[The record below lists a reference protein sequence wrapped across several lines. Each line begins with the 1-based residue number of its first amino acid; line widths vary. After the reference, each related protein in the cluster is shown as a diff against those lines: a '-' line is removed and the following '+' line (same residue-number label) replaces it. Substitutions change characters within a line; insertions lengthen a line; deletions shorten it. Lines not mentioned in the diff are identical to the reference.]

1 MRIVLGDLRHNTV
14 GRHSTYMPIAIGYIG
29 SYVQSQPETRDAVIT
44 FHADADEMAAV
55 IKRDQPDVVGLSNYV
70 WNAELSAAVGRYCK
84 EHSKNTI
91 VVGGGPEFPK
101 DVHEILDYLNYR
113 SELDFFIHNYEG
125 EIPFFGLLK
134 VIQQNPDLE
143 QIKLAPPP
151 GVASLGPDGAV
162 HQGLDP
168 QRLKNLDAIPSPV
181 LSGMMDKFLDGSFM
195 PFLETTRGCPYA
207 CTYCVQGSDWY
218 NKTATFSKE
227 RIDAELEYI
236 AERIYQFADIPLALA
251 DSNFGMYPKDEDT
264 AERISQLYSRYG
276 WPKAF
281 IVDTGKSQLQ
291 RLLRVAKKMG
301 NRISMSISPQS
312 MNLETLQAISRTN
325 LGGSE
330 PESVY
335 SEFKKAGIST
345 HAAIIVPLPN
355 ETKTSYIEG
364 LRRLGA
370 SDVGQPLAYTTM
382 LLKGTAL
389 ASKETRTKYG
399 MKSKY
404 RMLPSQFGE
413 YFGKRVFEFDEVC
426 IATNSM
432 TFEEYVECRS
442 VVFAFLVLS
451 NKQFDMFK
459 LHCEEYQVSW
469 FDFLLKFWNQARIEQ
484 SAVGKVFSE
493 YETLTRNELF
503 ESPHAIRAYVESDV
517 NYQQMLEGELGE
529 NIVRKLTPELIFTHF
544 RAMCMLGYS
553 VLEGMFPDRN
563 DELREASKW
572 SLVLRDIVEV
582 LDGSSIDTRQLT
594 LHYDLDDWY
603 ANRARKSLRSLRG
616 EVNYS
621 VTADLVGIQKA
632 VDSMKRLYGE
642 RRQRWASRLLEAKPV
657 EEMWFTRQ
665 SLM

>member
-29 SYVQSQPETRDAVIT
+29 SYVLSQPETNDAVIT

-84 EHSKNTI
+84 EHSKKTI

-101 DVHEILDYLNYR
+101 DVHEILEYLTYR
-113 SELDFFIHNYEG
+113 PELDFFIFNYEG

-134 VIQQNPDLE
+134 AIQQNPDLE

-151 GVASLGPDGAV
+151 GVASLGSDGAV
-162 HQGLDP
+162 HQGPGP
-168 QRLKNLDAIPSPV
+168 QRLKDLDVIPSPV

-195 PFLETTRGCPYA
+195 PFLETTRGCPYG

-218 NKTATFSKE
+218 DKTVIFSKE

-236 AERIYQFADIPLALA
+236 AERIQSFPDIPLALA
-251 DSNFGMYPKDEDT
+251 DSNFGMFAKDEDT
-264 AERISQLYSRYG
+264 ADKISQLYERYG

-325 LGGSE
+325 LGGTE

-335 SEFKKAGIST
+335 SEFKKAGITT

-355 ETKTSYIEG
+355 ETKASYIDG
-364 LRRLGA
+364 LRRLSS

-382 LLKGTAL
+382 LLRGTAL
-389 ASKETRTKYG
+389 ASKESRKKYEMKTKF
-399 MKSKY
+399 

-426 IATNSM
+426 ISTNTM
-432 TFEEYVECRS
+432 NFEEYVECRS
-442 VVFAFLVLS
+442 IVFAFLTLS
-451 NKQFDMFK
+451 NMQFDMFK
-459 LHCEEYQVSW
+459 LHCEEYQISW
-469 FDFLLKFWNQARIEQ
+469 FDFLMKFWERARTEE
-484 SAVGKVFSE
+484 SVVGKAFSE
-493 YETLTRNELF
+493 YETLTKEELF
-503 ESPHAIRAYVESDV
+503 DSPQAIRAYVESDV
-517 NYQQMLEGELGE
+517 NYQKMLEGELGE
-529 NIVRKLTPELIFTHF
+529 NIIRKLTPELIFTHF
-544 RAMCMLGYS
+544 KAMCTLGYS
-553 VLEGMFPDRN
+553 VLEEMFPGKSE
-563 DELREASKW
+563 ELREALKW
-572 SLVLRDIVEV
+572 SLICRDIDEL
-582 LDGSSIDTRQLT
+582 LDGSPNDTREVSLS
-594 LHYDLDDWY
+594 YDMDDWY
-603 ANRARKSLRSLRG
+603 ANKANKPLHSFKRK
-616 EVNYS
+616 VKHS
-621 VTADLVGIQKA
+621 VTADLAGIQKA
-632 VDSMKRLYGE
+632 VDSMRRLYGA
-642 RRQRWASRLLEAKPV
+642 RKQRWASRLLEAKPI
-657 EEMWFTRQ
+657 EEMWFKC
-665 SLM
+665 